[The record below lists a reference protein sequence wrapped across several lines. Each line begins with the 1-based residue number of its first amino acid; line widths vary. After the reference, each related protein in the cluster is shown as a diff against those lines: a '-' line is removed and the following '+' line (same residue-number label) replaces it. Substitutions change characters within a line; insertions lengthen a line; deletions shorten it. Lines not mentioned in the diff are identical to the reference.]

1 MTPGLRLQES
11 QGAMSKKTTLQM
23 TVGDESSGSCS
34 SQVAERPRGRK
45 AGKMVVAE
53 LPRCSVQVDNRDP
66 CRSRMVLTTEDLS
79 ISMEQ
84 STCPAAHP
92 RGSSVTT
99 LCVQTARARDGCPH
113 RPPRTVLETQIV
125 VRK

>member
-1 MTPGLRLQES
+1 M
-11 QGAMSKKTTLQM
+11 AKKNTTLQM
-23 TVGDESSGSCS
+23 TLGDESSGSCS
-34 SQVAERPRGRK
+34 SRTQVVEAGARK
-45 AGKMVVAE
+45 DGKMVVAG
-53 LPRCSVQVDNRDP
+53 LPQCQATVRVDNRDP
-66 CRSRMVLTTEDLS
+66 CRSRMVLTMDDMS

-84 STCPAAHP
+84 STCPST

-99 LCVQTARARDGCPH
+99 LCVQTARARDSCPH